1 MIIGLFY
8 NIFRVIMIK
17 RNAEELKDK
26 TLTLRQYINFS
37 ALLIIRHY
45 SEKAEIGFPLNRSMP
60 RLNVLREDLIRLQ
73 QTLLWQTRKEPKKQF
88 VLP

>member
-45 SEKAEIGFPLNRSMP
+45 LRKAEIGFPLNPSTP
-60 RLNVLREDLIRLQ
+60 P
-73 QTLLWQTRKEPKKQF
+73 WSAGSAA
-88 VLP
+88 

>member
-1 MIIGLFY
+1 MGLFY
-8 NIFRVIMIK
+8 NGFRVIIIK

-45 SEKAEIGFPLNRSMP
+45 LDQYKDMFYSS
-60 RLNVLREDLIRLQ
+60 
-73 QTLLWQTRKEPKKQF
+73 LLASSF
-88 VLP
+88 L